1 MLLFVAI
8 EFYSFRRRLIALA
21 ATDWRNRADRLSP
34 SKQDLRLGIF
44 VNHLLIDAP
53 RALAQ
58 HVRELVV
65 ARVDG
70 LDEVI
75 SQVGEGERARS

>member
-1 MLLFVAI
+1 LLLLVAI
-8 EFYSFRRRLIALA
+8 DLYSFRRRLVALA
-21 ATDWRNRADRLSP
+21 ATDGRNRADRLSP
-34 SKQDLRLGIF
+34 SEPDLSLGVF

-70 LDEVI
+70 LDEVV